1 MHYYKITLVHI
12 FNDYY
17 LFVRSIL
24 ELLLYPVVLLLM
36 APYYIL
42 LSSLAYYLSRVIIA
56 FFDSYVLWMHFFSNV
71 ITRGR

>member
-1 MHYYKITLVHI
+1 MITI
-12 FNDYY
+12 FLCAQYSN
-17 LFVRSIL
+17 V
-24 ELLLYPVVLLLM
+24 LLLYPVVLLLM